1 MRGDFREAAAT
12 EQQTQ
17 ETLADDARLM
27 GVTLVIDGADAPAVS
42 APTEFFLWPENAQSF
57 EVFCAVQTQWDSRM
71 VGVAAFGVGS
81 MRSEVCGLKY
91 PGVDVVLR
99 HRVERKR
106 RAEVLSD
113 IQIMERAAL
122 DEFAAAMSKKKRR

>member
-27 GVTLVIDGADAPAVS
+27 GVTIVIDGAEAPA
-42 APTEFFLWPENAQSF
+42 ARATEFFLWPENAQSF
-57 EVFCAVQTQWDSRM
+57 ELFCAVQTQWDSRI